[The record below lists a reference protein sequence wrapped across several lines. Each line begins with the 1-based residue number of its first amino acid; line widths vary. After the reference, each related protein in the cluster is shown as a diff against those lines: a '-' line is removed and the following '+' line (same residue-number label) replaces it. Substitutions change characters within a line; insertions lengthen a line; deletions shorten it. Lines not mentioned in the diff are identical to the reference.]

1 MTIARRAMISFALAL
16 AVWALFT
23 WPLPRH
29 MHRAIA
35 YSSQHYHAPPICSMT
50 PGDHLQYLYYL
61 VLVKDMVFGET
72 PLFYN
77 LYEFNTGDD
86 AARYEPDPY
95 YIPFVLIFSLFS
107 PGARDA
113 LGWNMLHLLTTW
125 WSLWATWVLARR
137 YTEREGVAALAATL
151 SLALPFRWA
160 SLLGGS
166 TIGPALMWI
175 PLILLGLD
183 QAVRDERIRGGLL
196 AGIALLMAL
205 WTDMHAFF
213 FGALVVPG
221 WCLVALLKR
230 GSFPWR
236 EPAAYVRLVKALIPV
251 PLFLAGGIGL
261 RHLHT
266 VHLVAEKTRTWDE
279 AALFSPYLHGL
290 FKLDGGVT
298 GHIFL
303 GYGLILLLI
312 AGLSLALMRLLFR
325 EGAVASQRDARVYA
339 LLFAGLIGIILLAA
353 GTFGPMGGKLFDLA
367 RAHMPFYSNIRQSA
381 KIYCLVPPIIAVM
394 MVLTWNFAAAWP
406 GRFLRWCWLG
416 LAAWLGV
423 ACYQHVA
430 IAMTWLDLKQGAY
443 QAVVDD
449 AAAHQ
454 RRPGAIMV
462 PLWPGDSHYSS
473 VYQVYAVH
481 YRIKMANGYKP
492 MSASHYQREFYA
504 PFSSINQGVLSDAQI
519 DDLLQRGIPYIFVHQ
534 NIYPEM
540 VSAAPVGRTLVR
552 LMEHPRVEFLGRDER
567 VWAFRLLE
575 QPEFREPFKPAWTLD
590 FSGRRLEAERFA
602 SIPQAVRVDPEA
614 GGRGYV
620 ALEAGQATTAPA
632 ERIALAL
639 DTVWKVRMRG
649 HGTVRLSERPD
660 GAVITRA
667 VGLDAWAW
675 LDLPVAATAPL
686 VDSQPRIEVVE
697 GRIDVDLFLL
707 VAGAMPGWEPGVPVH
722 WSAARFFHAGHLDF
736 SDESVTLEAG
746 TDPAAISLYGPKLPL
761 PPGRY
766 QVTMHHSSPA
776 PEGTRLG
783 VLNIEED
790 DFTGRGLAVDVV
802 AGTPTQGVVERR
814 DGLPFQVVFIYDSK
828 VDVRIERITV
838 TRLP

>member
-1 MTIARRAMISFALAL
+1 MTTARRALISFALAL
-16 AVWALFT
+16 VVWVLFT

-86 AARYEPDPY
+86 TARYEPDPY
-95 YIPFVLIFSLFS
+95 YIPFVLVFSLFS

-125 WSLWATWVLARR
+125 WSLWATWALARR
-137 YTEREGVAALAATL
+137 YTDRESIAALAATL

-183 QAVRDERIRGGLL
+183 RAVREERLRGGLL
-196 AGIALLMAL
+196 AGMSLLMAL

-230 GSFPWR
+230 SSFPWR
-236 EPAAYVRLVKALIPV
+236 EPSAYLRLVKALIPV

-312 AGLSLALMRLLFR
+312 AGLALALMRLIFR
-325 EGAVASQRDARVYA
+325 EGPVEAQREARVYT
-339 LLFAGLIGIILLAA
+339 LLFVGLIGMILLAA

-381 KIYCLVPPIIAVM
+381 KIFCLVPPFIAVM
-394 MVLTWNFAAAWP
+394 MVLAWNFAAAWP
-406 GRFLRWCWLG
+406 GRWLRMAWFG

-430 IAMTWLDLKQGAY
+430 IAMTWLDLEQGAY

-449 AAAHQ
+449 ATAHQ

-473 VYQVYAVH
+473 VYQMHAVH
-481 YRIKMANGYKP
+481 YRIRMANGYKP
-492 MSASHYQREFYA
+492 MSASQYQREFYA
-504 PFSSINQGVLSDAQI
+504 PFSSVNQGVLTDAQI
-519 DDLLQRGIPYIFVHQ
+519 DDLLARGIPYILVHQ

-552 LMEHPRVEFLGRDER
+552 LMEHPRMEFLGRDER
-567 VWAFRLLE
+567 VWAFRLLA
-575 QPEFREPFKPAWTLD
+575 QPEPREPFKPDWNLD

-602 SIPQAVRVDPEA
+602 PDPKAVRIEQDA
-614 GGRGYV
+614 GARGYV
-620 ALEAGQATTAPA
+620 ALEAGQVVTGQA
-632 ERIALAL
+632 ERIALSL
-639 DTVWKVRMRG
+639 DAVWKVRMRG
-649 HGTVRLSERPD
+649 HGTVRMSEQP
-660 GAVITRA
+660 GGSVFTRA
-667 VGLDAWAW
+667 IGVDAWEW
-675 LDLPVAATAPL
+675 FDLPIAATAPL
-686 VDSQPRIEVVE
+686 VESQPRIEVVE
-697 GRIDVDLFLL
+697 GTIDVDLFLL
-707 VAGAMPGWEPGVPVH
+707 VAGTMPAWTPDVPVV
-722 WSAARFFHAGHLDF
+722 WTAARFFHAGFLDF
-736 SDESVTLEAG
+736 DDESVTLEAG

-766 QVTMHHSSPA
+766 QVVIDVSSNA

-783 VLNIEED
+783 VINLEED
-790 DFTGRGLAVDVV
+790 DFTGRGVAVEVLAGRP
-802 AGTPTQGVVERR
+802 AQGVVERR
-814 DGLPFQVVFIYDSK
+814 DGLPFQVVFIYDSTA
-828 VDVRIERITV
+828 DVRIERITM

>member
-1 MTIARRAMISFALAL
+1 MNAARRACISLVIAL

-23 WPLPRH
+23 WPLPRI
-29 MHRAIA
+29 MDRAIA
-35 YSSQHYHAPPICSMT
+35 HSSQSYHKPPICSMT
-50 PGDHLQYLYYL
+50 AGDHLQYLYYL
-61 VLVKDMVFGET
+61 VLVKDMVFGDT

-95 YIPFVLIFSLFS
+95 YIPFVLVFALFS

-125 WSLWATWVLARR
+125 WSLWATWALARR
-137 YTEREGVAALAATL
+137 YTDREWVAALAATL
-151 SLALPFRWA
+151 TLVLPFRWA

-175 PLILLGLD
+175 PMIMLGLD
-183 QAVRDERIRGGLL
+183 QAVREERMRGGLL
-196 AGIALLMAL
+196 AGVSLLMAL

-236 EPAAYVRLVKALIPV
+236 EPAAYARMIRALLPV

-266 VHLVAEKTRTWDE
+266 THLVAEKTRTWDE

-312 AGLSLALMRLLFR
+312 GGLALALVRLLYR
-325 EGAVASQRDARVYA
+325 DGSEASQRDARVYT
-339 LLFAGLIGIILLAA
+339 LLFAGLVGMILLAA

-381 KIYCLVPPIIAVM
+381 KIYCLVPPFIAVM
-394 MVLTWNFAAAWP
+394 MVLAWNFAAAWP
-406 GRFLRWCWLG
+406 GRSLRIAWLL

-423 ACYQHVA
+423 AGYRHVA
-430 IAMTWLDLKQGAY
+430 IAITWLDLEQGAY

-449 AAAHQ
+449 AAANDL
-454 RRPGAIMV
+454 RPGAIMV

-473 VYQVYAVH
+473 VYQMHAVH

-492 MSASHYQREFYA
+492 MSASRYIEEFA
-504 PFSSINQGVLSDAQI
+504 TPFSTVNHGVLSDAQI
-519 DDLLQRGIPYIFVHQ
+519 DDLLARGIPYIIVHQ
-534 NIYPEM
+534 NIYPEV
-540 VSAAPVGRTLVR
+540 VSSAPVGRTLVR
-552 LMEHPRVEFLGRDER
+552 FMEHPRMRFLGRDER
-567 VWAFRLLE
+567 VWAFRLLA
-575 QPEFREPFKPAWTLD
+575 QPEPRAPFKPDWTLD
-590 FSGRRLEAERFA
+590 FSGRRLEAERYA
-602 SIPQAVRVDPEA
+602 SSTNVVRVDPAA
-614 GGRGYV
+614 GRRTYV
-620 ALEAGQATTAPA
+620 ALEAGQTLTSRV
-632 ERIALAL
+632 EQIALSL
-639 DTVWKVRMRG
+639 DAVWKVRLRG
-649 HGTVRLSERPD
+649 HGTLRMSERPD
-660 GAVITRA
+660 GPVVTRA
-667 VGLDAWAW
+667 IGLDEWSW
-675 LDLPVAATAPL
+675 IDLPITPDAPL
-686 VDSQPRIEVVE
+686 VASQPRIDVVE

-707 VAGAMPGWEPGVPVH
+707 VAGTMPAWTPGVPVT
-722 WSAARFFHAGHLDF
+722 WSAARFFHAGYLDF
-736 SDESVTLEAG
+736 ADESVTLEG
-746 TDPAAISLYGPKLPL
+746 GSDPTAISLYGPKLPL
-761 PPGRY
+761 PPARY
-766 QVTMHHSSPA
+766 EVTVDFTSTA
-776 PEGTRLG
+776 PEGTKLG
-783 VLNIEED
+783 LLNLEED
-790 DFTGRGLAVDVV
+790 DFSGRGVAVEVRSGQPV
-802 AGTPTQGVVERR
+802 RGIMERR
-814 DGLPFQVVFIYDSK
+814 DGLPFQLVFVYEGTGDI
-828 VDVRIERITV
+828 RFERFTM

>member
-1 MTIARRAMISFALAL
+1 MTTARRALISFALAL

-61 VLVKDMVFGET
+61 VLVKDMVFGDT

-77 LYEFNTGDD
+77 LYEFNTGND

-95 YIPFVLIFSLFS
+95 YIPFVLVFSLFS

-125 WSLWATWVLARR
+125 WSLWATWALARR
-137 YTEREGVAALAATL
+137 YTDREGIAALAATL

-183 QAVRDERIRGGLL
+183 RAVREERMRGGLL
-196 AGIALLMAL
+196 AGMSLLMAL

-236 EPAAYVRLVKALIPV
+236 EPAAYLRLVKALIPV

-261 RHLHT
+261 RQLHT

-312 AGLSLALMRLLFR
+312 AGLALALMRLIFR
-325 EGAVASQRDARVYA
+325 EGPVEAQREARVYT
-339 LLFAGLIGIILLAA
+339 LLFVGLIGMILLAA

-381 KIYCLVPPIIAVM
+381 KIYGLVPPFIAVM
-394 MVLTWNFAAAWP
+394 MVLAWNFAAAWP
-406 GRFLRWCWLG
+406 GRFLRMAWFG

-430 IAMTWLDLKQGAY
+430 IAMTWLDLEQGAY

-449 AAAHQ
+449 ATAHQ

-473 VYQVYAVH
+473 VYQMHAVH
-481 YRIKMANGYKP
+481 YRIRMANGYKP
-492 MSASHYQREFYA
+492 MSASQYQREFYA
-504 PFSSINQGVLSDAQI
+504 PFSSVNQGVLTDAQI
-519 DDLLQRGIPYIFVHQ
+519 DDLLARGIPYILVHQ
-534 NIYPEM
+534 NIYPEV
-540 VSAAPVGRTLVR
+540 VSAAPVARTIIR
-552 LMEHPRVEFLGRDER
+552 LLEHPRVEFLGRDER
-567 VWAFRLLE
+567 VWAFRLRTEPEL
-575 QPEFREPFKPAWTLD
+575 QPAVRPEWAFDFPA
-590 FSGRRLEAERFA
+590 RRQEAERLVSSPGLTGQDA
-602 SIPQAVRVDPEA
+602 QA
-614 GGRGYV
+614 GRQGFV
-620 ALEAGQATTAPA
+620 TLSAGQSFTGQVEQVGTSPAPA
-632 ERIALAL
+632 WWFR
-639 DTVWKVRMRG
+639 VRG
-649 HGTVRLSERPD
+649 HGTMRLDTGVPE
-660 GAVITRA
+660 AALTRA
-667 VGLDAWAW
+667 IGDERWQWFSV
-675 LDLPVAATAPL
+675 PVATNGAL
-686 VDSQPRIEVVE
+686 VETVPRLEVLE
-697 GRIDVDLFLL
+697 GRIDLDLVALFLGPL
-707 VAGAMPGWEPGVPVH
+707 PEFPPGMPVA
-722 WSAARFFHAGHLDF
+722 WSAARFFHAGFLDLE
-736 SDESVTLEAG
+736 DGSVTLEQG
-746 TDPAAISLYGPKLPL
+746 VDPVAISLYGPKLPL

-766 QVTMHHSSPA
+766 EVVMEFTSPA
-776 PEGTRLG
+776 APGTSLG
-783 VLNIEED
+783 VINLEED
-790 DFTGRGLAVDVV
+790 DLTGRGVPVEVV
-802 AGTPTQGVVERR
+802 AGSPARGIVERN
-814 DGLPFQVVFIYDSK
+814 DGLPFQLAFVFHGRGDI
-828 VDVRIERITV
+828 RIERFV
-838 TRLP
+838 LTRLP